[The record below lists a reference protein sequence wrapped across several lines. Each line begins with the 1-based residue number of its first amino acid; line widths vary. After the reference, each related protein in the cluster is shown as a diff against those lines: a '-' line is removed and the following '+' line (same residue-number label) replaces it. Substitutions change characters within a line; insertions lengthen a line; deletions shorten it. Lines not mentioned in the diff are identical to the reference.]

1 MYLMISSIWIFF
13 NEICNMLMS
22 SVMCKNDFVIA
33 VNLLY
38 LSSLYAM
45 NFKKDFIYKDF
56 AGP

>member
-1 MYLMISSIWIFF
+1 
-13 NEICNMLMS
+13 MLMS

-33 VNLLY
+33 INLLY